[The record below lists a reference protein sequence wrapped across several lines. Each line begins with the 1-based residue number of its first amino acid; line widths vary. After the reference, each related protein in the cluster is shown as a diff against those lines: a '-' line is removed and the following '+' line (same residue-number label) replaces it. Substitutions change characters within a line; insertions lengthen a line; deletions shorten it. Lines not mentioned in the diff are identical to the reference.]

1 MSINKE
7 KRVALQQA
15 KNFYAGL
22 VNEDLFSLKDVPL
35 KKDEDRAKKLLRSYA
50 RNVSTEAPDTAIKED
65 LRQNGEEIDKDTFAK
80 HLLALRRLCVIEE
93 LEAWNPN
100 LGSKTAIR
108 EKNTRH
114 FVDPS
119 IAASALN
126 ITPENIFND
135 MKTFS
140 LLFEELVIRDLRIYC
155 DSIGASL
162 YHYRDSKGREADAVI
177 QFEDDSWAL
186 VEVKLANPEEIKHAS
201 EKLVSLAENIDNK
214 LHPKPTF
221 LLIITASGLAYQDEN
236 GAYVV
241 PLGCLRN

>member
-1 MSINKE
+1 M
-7 KRVALQQA
+7 QQA

-22 VNEDLFSLKDVPL
+22 VSEDLFSLKDVPL
-35 KKDEDRAKKLLRSYA
+35 KKDENRARKLLRSYA
-50 RNVSTEAPDTAIKED
+50 KNVSTEAPDTAIKED
-65 LRQNGEEIDKDTFAK
+65 LRENGEEMDKDTFSK
-80 HLLALRRLCVIEE
+80 YLLALRRLYVVEE

-100 LGSKTAIR
+100 LRSRTVIR

-119 IAASALN
+119 IATSALN

-135 MKTFS
+135 LKTFG
-140 LLFEELVIRDLRIYC
+140 LLFEELAIRDLRIYC
-155 DSIGASL
+155 DSIGATL
-162 YHYRDSKGREADAVI
+162 YHYRDNKDREADAVI

-186 VEVKLANPEEIKHAS
+186 VEVKLANPEEIKLAS
-201 EKLVSLAENIDNK
+201 EKLVSLAEDIDNK

-236 GAYVV
+236 GVYVV